1 MGAPTAIFILML
13 VTYAGDTFSLT
24 KIKEF
29 PSQEACAKVAT
40 AVQVA
45 VGTVKDVEIGCVS
58 GKSLSDLKAA
68 DR

>member
-1 MGAPTAIFILML
+1 MGAPTAIFVLML

-29 PSQEACAKVAT
+29 PSEEACTKVAT
-40 AVQVA
+40 AVEVA
-45 VGTVKDVEIGCVS
+45 VGKVKDVQIGCVS